1 MSAYC
6 CVPARAY
13 CCIYQR
19 YATRS
24 ILTFLLYMCPH
35 TTVCVSSAIGDAPPT
50 PMSSAKTA
58 CSEAHASAED
68 SKDSSEGDYY
78 EAKAQMEDERRY
90 NY

>member
-1 MSAYC
+1 
-6 CVPARAY
+6 
-13 CCIYQR
+13 
-19 YATRS
+19 
-24 ILTFLLYMCPH
+24 
-35 TTVCVSSAIGDAPPT
+35 
-50 PMSSAKTA
+50 MSSAKTA